1 MKIKEYKKKL
11 NSRFSEEKIPNVLE
25 SVKNSGVFNNIE
37 YETTKKEKTIFSI
50 SLISKFAVVAIVC
63 IAAVIVGMSGLLSNK
78 SSNDIANNGGI
89 NNDEAMNDAPNAS
102 NPENPSA
109 GEESGG
115 SFEDAESE
123 KPQEGLGI
131 SPDEL
136 ENLKIFIQ
144 SNNPTF
150 DETIIFAFSNDINIS
165 TEILKDYYNS
175 FKNDNGKPNE

>member
-11 NSRFSEEKIPNVLE
+11 NSRFSEENIPNVLE
-25 SVKNSGVFNNIE
+25 NVKNSRVFNDIE

-78 SSNDIANNGGI
+78 SNNDIANDGGI
-89 NNDEAMNDAPNAS
+89 NNDAPNSS
-102 NPENPSA
+102 NPENPST
-109 GEESGG
+109 GEESGE
-115 SFEDAESE
+115 SFKDEESE

-144 SNNPTF
+144 STNPTF

>member
-1 MKIKEYKKKL
+1 
-11 NSRFSEEKIPNVLE
+11 
-25 SVKNSGVFNNIE
+25 
-37 YETTKKEKTIFSI
+37 
-50 SLISKFAVVAIVC
+50 
-63 IAAVIVGMSGLLSNK
+63 MSGLLSNK
-78 SSNDIANNGGI
+78 TNNDIANNGGI

-102 NPENPSA
+102 NPERPSA
-109 GEESGG
+109 GEESGE

-175 FKNDNGKPNE
+175 FKKDNGKPNE